1 MQQSTSSG
9 AMVDLKAHLSEAE
22 VERFLSAVAG
32 AAGPVRIEQAPGSGA
47 AERPPEDEPD
57 PPVAG

>member
-1 MQQSTSSG
+1 MQQPTSSG

-32 AAGPVRIEQAPGSGA
+32 AGGVVRIEQAPGPGS
-47 AERPPEDEPD
+47 AERPPEDAPD
-57 PPVAG
+57 PLVEG